1 MSNNLPGNP
10 HAFAA
15 ADALRD
21 TPVSVEEAYKLLA
34 QATTQAAL
42 SVAFEIRTQTL
53 TQINLHN
60 RREAARQLGPSF
72 EEIPE
77 HVYETLEKL
86 TERIE
91 ERLGGDL

>member
-1 MSNNLPGNP
+1 MSNSLPGNP

-21 TPVSVEEAYKLLA
+21 TPVSVEEAYKHLA

-53 TQINLHN
+53 LQANLHN
-60 RREAARQLGPSF
+60 RREATRMHGGNF
-72 EEIPE
+72 EGMPE
-77 HVYETLEKL
+77 DVREMIREQGAL
-86 TERIE
+86 ID
-91 ERLGGDL
+91 ERLGNEL